1 MASVPY
7 DKEAILKSLREKI
20 RRAAAKGIAEEDVW
34 SKHDIPSIPAER
46 VVRHRYNPET
56 RQFTKDETIVKIE
69 KKPFTHGA
77 MRHCFRMKK
86 LATPPQSATNHRF
99 HSYGWSRASNYVAK
113 CYMRRGKIDTSQN
126 GIDAVLSDVI
136 LQYEAM
142 HWATK
147 FNTTN
152 APKKIDFIRAYA
164 MEFVD
169 RPKKPMFAV
178 ERFVDGTD
186 SYGNG
191 FLKHNTNA
199 GFVDL
204 EEQRKTPQIF
214 SAYSFYASEGTRLV
228 ADVQGVGD
236 LYTDPQVL
244 SIDYRFGDG
253 DLGPRGMAL
262 FFKTFRHCDLSDGL
276 GIPIFP
282 LSRNEKKHQ
291 TKYTDEESTLS
302 EDASAV
308 LEEELRCRFRA
319 LDVNRQRR
327 QSLLMRPIDIESD
340 HSVGTAKRSNIS
352 DMSKVIRKSMKMPP
366 PAVIHRTKAD
376 VDEISSS
383 LAMGL
388 TDTVFDHRAFHRY
401 ESGDLKPRNV
411 KAPEE
416 SESDDRRTRGMRKT
430 VFDKSMM
437 KVVAA
442 PMSITEETKSN
453 LGKVHYHL
461 ALLHGMD
468 RFPEIV
474 QSHGEN
480 AEDAPSHDIF
490 SVIFHLCHA
499 ASLYNVSACLSLARA
514 RVGLDTF
521 VSPLLKTNVPIDFE
535 SSKEFCKRAMASKHS
550 IAAPKVAAGCL
561 LYQIIE
567 DEGTAG
573 DVEKIQILE
582 ETLSLMKLIVEED
595 KMMKEHAEKESRG
608 KAAGFH
614 VGDKAEGNY
623 FMEGTFYPGVIVDVA
638 EDGNSVVI
646 QYDDDQSQETL
657 TNENVRSLEPPPEI
671 LAALTHR
678 LSDEE
683 ALGTVNTDEQCLF
696 EDYDLMAKLAE
707 LKEKTGERSD
717 AATLF
722 QEAAELA
729 MNAGKMTT
737 ANKWSMR
744 AASLEG

>member
-1 MASVPY
+1 
-7 DKEAILKSLREKI
+7 
-20 RRAAAKGIAEEDVW
+20 
-34 SKHDIPSIPAER
+34 
-46 VVRHRYNPET
+46 
-56 RQFTKDETIVKIE
+56 
-69 KKPFTHGA
+69 
-77 MRHCFRMKK
+77 
-86 LATPPQSATNHRF
+86 
-99 HSYGWSRASNYVAK
+99 
-113 CYMRRGKIDTSQN
+113 
-126 GIDAVLSDVI
+126 
-136 LQYEAM
+136 
-142 HWATK
+142 
-147 FNTTN
+147 
-152 APKKIDFIRAYA
+152 
-164 MEFVD
+164 
-169 RPKKPMFAV
+169 
-178 ERFVDGTD
+178 
-186 SYGNG
+186 
-191 FLKHNTNA
+191 
-199 GFVDL
+199 
-204 EEQRKTPQIF
+204 
-214 SAYSFYASEGTRLV
+214 
-228 ADVQGVGD
+228 
-236 LYTDPQVL
+236 
-244 SIDYRFGDG
+244 
-253 DLGPRGMAL
+253 MAL
-262 FFKTFRHCDLSDGL
+262 FFKTFRHCDMSDGL

-291 TKYTDEESTLS
+291 SKYTDEESTLS
-302 EDASAV
+302 EDASAD
-308 LEEELRCRFRA
+308 LEEELKCRFRA

-327 QSLLMRPIDIESD
+327 QSVLMRPIDIESD
-340 HSVGTAKRSNIS
+340 HSIGTAKRSNIS
-352 DMSKVIRKSMKMPP
+352 DMSKVIRKSMKLPP
-366 PAVIHRTKAD
+366 TAVIHRTKSD

-383 LAMGL
+383 LVMGL
-388 TDTVFDHRAFHRY
+388 NDTVFDHRAFHRY
-401 ESGDLKPRNV
+401 ASGDLKPRHV
-411 KAPEE
+411 KAPEKIE
-416 SESDDRRTRGMRKT
+416 DDDRRTRGMRKT
-430 VFDKSMM
+430 VFSKSMM

-442 PMSITEETKSN
+442 PMSITKETKSN

-474 QSHGEN
+474 HSHGEN

-595 KMMKEHAEKESRG
+595 EMMKEHKEKESRG

-707 LKEKTGERSD
+707 LKEKTDERSD
-717 AATLF
+717 ATTLF

-737 ANKWSMR
+737 ANNWSMR